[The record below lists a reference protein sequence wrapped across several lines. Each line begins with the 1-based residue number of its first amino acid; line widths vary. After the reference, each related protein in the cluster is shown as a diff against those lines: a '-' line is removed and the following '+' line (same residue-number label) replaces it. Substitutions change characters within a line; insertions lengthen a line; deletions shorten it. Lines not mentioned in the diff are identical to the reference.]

1 MDITKNKWAADTG
14 NKRENKRFSYHFLV
28 HLNRLCLLRN
38 KELNFPSFK
47 NNSRLFFCSSGRF
60 LLFLLTISDTIDKQ
74 LR

>member
-1 MDITKNKWAADTG
+1 MDITKNEWAADTG

-47 NNSRLFFCSSGRF
+47 NNSRLFFVAADVFFYSC
-60 LLFLLTISDTIDKQ
+60 
-74 LR
+74 

>member
-28 HLNRLCLLRN
+28 HLNRFCLLGN

-47 NNSRLFFCSSGRF
+47 NNSRLFFVAVDVFFYSC
-60 LLFLLTISDTIDKQ
+60 
-74 LR
+74 

>member
-47 NNSRLFFCSSGRF
+47 NNSRLFFVAVDVF
-60 LLFLLTISDTIDKQ
+60 LYSC
-74 LR
+74 